1 MNLLISILFL
11 AVSGILFWGYID
23 PTYANV
29 RELRVEENSYN
40 QALNRSRELLNV
52 RDQLVSRFNAFP
64 QASLERLEK
73 LIPDHVDNVR
83 LILDLDAIALKYG
96 MRVRN
101 VTISSDQTRIERGAL
116 GSGDKP
122 YESVILSFS
131 VSGPYDTFRQF
142 VVDLEQSLRLVDVVG
157 LSFTANDVGIY
168 NYTLS
173 IKTYWL
179 KP

>member
-1 MNLLISILFL
+1 
-11 AVSGILFWGYID
+11 
-23 PTYANV
+23 
-29 RELRVEENSYN
+29 LRSEEDAYN

-64 QASLERLEK
+64 QSNLSRLEK

-83 LILDLDAIALKYG
+83 LILDLDAIAIKYG

-101 VTISSDQTRIERGAL
+101 VSISSDQTRVERGAL

-131 VSGPYDTFRQF
+131 VSGSYDTFRQF
-142 VVDLEQSLRLVDVVG
+142 LTDLEHSLRLVDVVG
-157 LSFTANDVGIY
+157 LSFTSNEVGIY

-173 IKTYWL
+173 VKTYWL